1 MSSSGSDVLVVLAV
15 ATRAARPRSAPDV
28 YATQDLSWQRR
39 GACRDVDPSLF
50 FGPEGEARNKRRF
63 REAAAKAVCSYCPVR
78 AACRSFAM
86 TTGEPYGIW
95 GGTTE
100 AERTRRGASRR
111 KAASSASSAPSAPA
125 LRRPAEPHRTRQA
138 A

>member
-1 MSSSGSDVLVVLAV
+1 MVI
-15 ATRAARPRSAPDV
+15 TARPRSAPDV
-28 YATQDLSWQRR
+28 YATLDLSWQQS

-63 REAAAKAVCSYCPVR
+63 REAAAKAICAYCPVR
-78 AACRSFAM
+78 AACRSFAL

-100 AERTRRGASRR
+100 TERMRKPPRRH
-111 KAASSASSAPSAPA
+111 KVAAAPA
-125 LRRPAEPHRTRQA
+125 PRRPAEPHRTPQA

>member
-1 MSSSGSDVLVVLAV
+1 MSPSGSDVLVVLAA

-28 YATQDLSWQRR
+28 YATLDMSWQQR
-39 GACRDVDPSLF
+39 GSCRDVDPSLF

-63 REAAAKAVCSYCPVR
+63 REAAAKAICAYCPVR
-78 AACRSFAM
+78 AACRTFAL
-86 TTGEPYGIW
+86 TTAEPYGIW

-100 AERTRRGASRR
+100 AERMRKPVPRRGVT
-111 KAASSASSAPSAPA
+111 SAPA
-125 LRRPAEPHRTRQA
+125 HRRPSEQHRTPQA

>member
-1 MSSSGSDVLVVLAV
+1 MSLSGSDVLVVLAT

-28 YATQDLSWQRR
+28 YATLDMSWQTR

-63 REAAAKAVCSYCPVR
+63 REAAAKAICAYCPVR
-78 AACRSFAM
+78 AACRSFAL

-100 AERTRRGASRR
+100 AERMHKTARRR
-111 KAASSASSAPSAPA
+111 KVASAPDAGRHA
-125 LRRPAEPHRTRQA
+125 AQHRTAQA

>member
-1 MSSSGSDVLVVLAV
+1 MSPSGSDVLVVLAA

-28 YATQDLSWQRR
+28 YATLDLSWQKR
-39 GACRDVDPSLF
+39 GSCRDVDPSLF

-63 REAAAKAVCSYCPVR
+63 REAAAKAICSYCPVR
-78 AACRSFAM
+78 AACRSFAL

-100 AERTRRGASRR
+100 TERMHKPPRRHKVAPAPAASRR
-111 KAASSASSAPSAPA
+111 TS
-125 LRRPAEPHRTRQA
+125 EPHRTPQA